1 MSEHGVFIEE
11 LQEQVGKD
19 YDVFDLICHVAFD
32 QPPLTRKERAENVKK
47 QHYFAK
53 YGDVARAALE
63 ALLDKYAR
71 EGIQNIEDI
80 EVLKI
85 PPFDTIGSPI
95 EIVNSFGGRDEYLKA
110 LKELE
115 EIIYKAA

>member
-1 MSEHGVFIEE
+1 M
-11 LQEQVGKD
+11 
-19 YDVFDLICHVAFD
+19 
-32 QPPLTRKERAENVKK
+32 KK

-53 YGDVARAALE
+53 YGDIARLSLE

-85 PPFDTIGSPI
+85 PPFDNIGSPI
-95 EIVNSFGGRDEYLKA
+95 EIVKSFGGRDEYLKA
-110 LKELE
+110 IKELE
-115 EIIYKAA
+115 ELIYKAA